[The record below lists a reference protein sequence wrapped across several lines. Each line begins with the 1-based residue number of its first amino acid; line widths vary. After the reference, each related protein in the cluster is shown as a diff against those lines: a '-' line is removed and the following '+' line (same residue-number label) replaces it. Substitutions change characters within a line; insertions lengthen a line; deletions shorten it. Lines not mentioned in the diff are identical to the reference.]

1 VYTVTT
7 SNDGLVNGTV
17 YTLTAPPLSTPGAV
31 VTQASADALV
41 AFNSLSPASLPG
53 GLDVSS
59 LAQCPSC
66 GGAGQGPGQLAG
78 RTLPPGVYLSTVGTF
93 GIGITPPTAGN
104 LTLDAGGD
112 VDAVW
117 VFQTAAGTGTL
128 TVGVTGPAT
137 PAVPIQVLL
146 INGAQAKNV
155 FWYVPAGATIGTG
168 ATMVGTLL
176 ADASIT
182 ISTTGTPPTPVLT
195 TLNGRAIALTAG
207 VTMAN
212 TLINVPAP

>member
-1 VYTVTT
+1 MQYIIIL
-7 SNDGLVNGTV
+7 GPCL
-17 YTLTAPPLSTPGAV
+17 
-31 VTQASADALV
+31 
-41 AFNSLSPASLPG
+41 SLPVPLHHHLLPLRLVPLRHLFPHQECSG
-53 GLDVSS
+53 SAAKAVELCANIRLYVFTMREQK
-59 LAQCPSC
+59 LAETELRVILQQF
-66 GGAGQGPGQLAG
+66 AE
-78 RTLPPGVYLSTVGTF
+78 
-93 GIGITPPTAGN
+93 
-104 LTLDAGGD
+104 
-112 VDAVW
+112 
-117 VFQTAAGTGTL
+117 AAG
-128 TVGVTGPAT
+128 VSDSTGPAT